1 MIVRIALE
9 LLKPLPMT
17 CLAGLGEVASKLSP
31 VSPAVKLLKPV
42 PLGGDVLAV
51 LLSRTISV

>member
-31 VSPAVKLLKPV
+31 VSPAVVLLKASWV
-42 PLGGDVLAV
+42 VKC
-51 LLSRTISV
+51 RR